1 MRLGRDQGI
10 MTYRKMA
17 GLAVTIGLAS
27 SAIVPLPSFANLPP
41 RSRPLTLANPRT
53 TAIATPVL
61 AQPILAQGQLQPARP
76 AYCAPDEYRN
86 FFGHF
91 VRGKDYQGRETRS
104 TYTWPKI
111 QVRDYQTPQTLLEVL
126 RRQDDEFSID
136 QRDTRWVRLDPYTPL
151 KVDLRKIN
159 ATTFRA
165 DYIQAEWG
173 GDGQE
178 ERVIRTYGPPG
189 AYIFE
194 HRQGCWYLTQ
204 KLQSRP
210 QAQTPT
216 SSTPAKPATPAAA
229 LTARLTPQ
237 MAYADLRAIALNQGW
252 VPVANANCK
261 ENVGGTAAICDQL
274 PELESC
280 SGDGYCLMSF
290 AYFGTARPTRL
301 SVTTYGPYSDW
312 RTPGTS
318 SRLRV
323 IRWGIGKSAN

>member
-1 MRLGRDQGI
+1 MHRGI
-10 MTYRKMA
+10 MADKKMA
-17 GLAVTIGLAS
+17 VLAMTVGLAF
-27 SAIVPLPSFANLPP
+27 SAIAPLPAFADLVS
-41 RSRPLTLANPRT
+41 RSRPLTLAKPPTLAIST
-53 TAIATPVL
+53 TV
-61 AQPILAQGQLQPARP
+61 LAQGQPQPALP
-76 AYCAPDEYRN
+76 AYCAPEEYRN

-91 VRGKDYQGRETRS
+91 VRGKDYQGRETRY
-104 TYTWPKI
+104 TYTWPEI
-111 QVRDYQTPQTLLEVL
+111 QVRDYQNPKTLLEVL

-136 QRDTRWVRLDPYTPL
+136 QRDTRWVRLVPSGNGNPYTPL

-165 DYIQAEWG
+165 DHIQAEWG
-173 GDGQE
+173 GDGEE

-204 KLQSRP
+204 KLRSRT
-210 QAQTPT
+210 QAQIPPA
-216 SSTPAKPATPAAA
+216 STPAKPSTPAAA

-261 ENVGGTAAICDQL
+261 GNVGGTAAICDQL

-290 AYFGTARPTRL
+290 AYFGTAQPTRL
-301 SVTTYGPYSDW
+301 SVTTYGPSSDW
-312 RTPGTS
+312 RKSGPG

-323 IRWGIGKSAN
+323 IHWGIGKSAD